1 MVPKQIT
8 ICFCTYRLDF
18 DLLMRALVSI
28 NQRWDHSCILEIIIV
43 LNDDKEALDELV
55 DIVNLFSNTDLKI
68 RVVLGESL
76 QVSQHYNWNTQQTFK
91 LLVAREVK
99 TDWYIIYDCKDFYL
113 LDQSEKITTEYYF
126 TNTGKAVDVVR
137 TGRPP
142 GGHFFEKQYQ
152 NAYAIWKLTFDSFG
166 QHTKVTTPF
175 VCKTSMMLD
184 LIEELKIKFPACFEN
199 LFLLEMF
206 GVPYITEFTVISAYL
221 EHKNLWEELYIEQ
234 SKSLKSIKRLL
245 DCTSSNK
252 FLRRN
257 QG

>member
-1 MVPKQIT
+1 MIPKQIT

-28 NQRWDHSCILEIIIV
+28 NQEWNHNCIAEILIV
-43 LNDDKEALDELV
+43 LNDDKEALPELTDMV
-55 DIVNLFSNTDLKI
+55 SFFDDTNLNIRIVMGEDLQASK
-68 RVVLGESL
+68 
-76 QVSQHYNWNTQQTFK
+76 HYNWNTQQTFK
-91 LLVAREVK
+91 LLVASEVK
-99 TDWYIIYDCKDFYL
+99 TEWYIIYDCKDLHL
-113 LDQSEKITTEYYF
+113 LNHLDKITTEYYF
-126 TNTGKAVDVVR
+126 TEEGKAVDVMR

-142 GGHFFEKQYQ
+142 EGHFFEKQYQ
-152 NAYAIWKLTFDSFG
+152 NAYSIWGLTFDSYG
-166 QHTKVTTPF
+166 RYAKVTTPF

-184 LIEELKIKFPACFEN
+184 LIEELKLKFPACFEN
-199 LFLLEMF
+199 LFLLEMV

-234 SKSLKSIKRLL
+234 SKSLKAIRRLWER
-245 DCTSSNK
+245 TSSNK